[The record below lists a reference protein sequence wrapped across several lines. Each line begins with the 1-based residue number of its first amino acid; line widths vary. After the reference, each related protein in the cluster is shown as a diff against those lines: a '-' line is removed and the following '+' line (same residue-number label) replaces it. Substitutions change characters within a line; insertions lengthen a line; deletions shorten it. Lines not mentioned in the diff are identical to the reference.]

1 MEIIDAISI
10 YHNLKEKCILQVDD
24 DIKNSGEYDL
34 RCLFIDENIPYSNRV
49 IYAETLI
56 NLIIGYLNNNITYKS
71 VIDYI
76 KKHKI
81 IHYYNVFIIKMN
93 FTVKEEIINIYKL
106 RRFCEKLLYNG
117 TNSEEVKLGISLARF
132 CNLKNIEE
140 IKRVFSKS
148 PEYFYYI
155 IDLAKQFKGAN
166 DYIFNLAQNSRGSGK
181 VIAVFC
187 LEYFNDNIKKWA
199 IEEGYKNDVYEEIL
213 VDFIFM
219 NVDISNYFNDYD
231 FNSQKLLCV
240 SKLLRKFFQNRSLF
254 EYPYIDIILEDY
266 IFYVEKMGEHFEEL
280 SNTITILKSIRSK
293 NNLDL
298 KLLKKTEE
306 HIMNFIFQDRW
317 KKIFLEAIENT
328 KGKGKEIVEIA
339 EVLQVKLNFYNLVG
353 YLNKN
358 NSDLYIYIYIMKGK
372 DSESKKELLEYC
384 KKTLDF
390 KKILLGPRELDNEEI
405 DIDNIEDCCF
415 DVIINNL
422 EEIDKTNIQLNLK
435 ALKCRM
441 NNTRM
446 AAIKNLKIN
455 KSLLEKDDIK
465 FIENILELEPNEFI
479 RKELEKIIYDY
490 NNKDKKIKKV
500 NISKIKVIPNIKDI
514 YLFSTNVSDIR
525 YINTEFTESNI
536 KKDTLVYLKR
546 ELNNPYDNNAIQVI
560 SNDGYIIGYISK
572 EDNFIPKNLI
582 DGGKIL
588 YGIVTEINFQQLYLK
603 IRIYLSYQDFID
615 QVSELMELIDEKQEI
630 LLN

>member
-1 MEIIDAISI
+1 MGNVHEISI
-10 YHNLKEKCILQVDD
+10 YDDLNEKMLLQIDD
-24 DIKNSGEYDL
+24 NIKNSGEYDL
-34 RCLFIDENIPYSNRV
+34 RCLFIDESIPYSNKV

-71 VIDYI
+71 VMDYI

-93 FTVKEEIINIYKL
+93 FVVKEEIVNIYKL
-106 RRFCEKLLYNG
+106 KKFCEKLLYTG
-117 TNSEEVKLGISLARF
+117 THSEEVKLGISLVRF
-132 CNLKNIEE
+132 CYLKNIEQ
-140 IKRVFSKS
+140 IKGIFSKS
-148 PEYFYYI
+148 AEYFYYI

-166 DYIFNLAQNSRGSGK
+166 EYIFNLAQNSYGAGK

-187 LEYFNDNIKKWA
+187 LEYLNDDIKKWA
-199 IEEGYKNDVYEEIL
+199 IEEGYKNDVYEELL

-219 NVDISNYFNDYD
+219 NIDISNYFNDDD

-240 SKLLRKFFQNRSLF
+240 SKLLRKFLQNRSLF
-254 EYPYIDIILEDY
+254 EYEYIHVILEDY
-266 IFYVEKMGEHFEEL
+266 LFYVEKMGESFEEL
-280 SNTITILKSIRSK
+280 SNVITILKSIRNR
-293 NNLDL
+293 NNIDL
-298 KLLKKTEE
+298 NLVKKTEE
-306 HIMNFIFQDRW
+306 YIMNFIFEDKW
-317 KKIFLEAIENT
+317 KKVFLEAIENT

-339 EVLQVKLNFYNLVG
+339 EVLQVELNFYNLLG

-358 NSDLYIYIYIMKGK
+358 KSDLYIYIYIIKGK
-372 DSESKKELLEYC
+372 DLESKHKLLKYCKDTLEFSKILSGPKEL
-384 KKTLDF
+384 
-390 KKILLGPRELDNEEI
+390 GNEDI
-405 DIDNIEDCCF
+405 DIENVEDCCF
-415 DVIINNL
+415 DAIINNL
-422 EEIDKTNIQLNLK
+422 QEIDKLNIELNLK

-455 KSLLEKDDIK
+455 KNLLEKDDIEI
-465 FIENILELEPNEFI
+465 IENILEIEPNEII

-500 NISKIKVIPNIKDI
+500 NMSKIKVMPNVKDI
-514 YLFSTNVSDIR
+514 YLFSTNVSGIR
-525 YINTEFTESNI
+525 YVKTEFIESNT
-536 KKDTLVYLKR
+536 KKDTLVFFKR
-546 ELNNPYDNNAIQVI
+546 ELNNPYDSNAIQVV
-560 SNDGYIIGYISK
+560 SNTGYIIGYISK
-572 EDNFIPKNLI
+572 RDNFILKNLI

-588 YGIVTEINFQQLYLK
+588 YGIVKEVNFQEFYLR

-615 QVSELMELIDEKQEI
+615 QVSELMELIDQKEGL